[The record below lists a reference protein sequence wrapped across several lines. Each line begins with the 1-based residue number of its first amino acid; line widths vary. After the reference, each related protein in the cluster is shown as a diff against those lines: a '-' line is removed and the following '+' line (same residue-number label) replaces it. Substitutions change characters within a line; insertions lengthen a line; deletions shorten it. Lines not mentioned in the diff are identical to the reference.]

1 MWRGLG
7 SLQVFFQP
15 FKLSLDTVHYEAP
28 SSHRNGAVLGHGGT
42 FCIPH
47 YGDRGPRWVLGVL
60 SSVPSSMPLG
70 SWMLFTHVDSLVPE
84 RSCAGNHPALPGP
97 IAVTS
102 LPLGQIGDG
111 PSDHSPSS
119 LPRALGDRERK
130 RKLSNTFKRKSFTP
144 SAHLALAVLRWGDVI
159 EATVLARI
167 TRGFPG
173 LWDEQEHLVLKKG
186 SLCALGV

>member
-1 MWRGLG
+1 MLQPHCQLCPSPPPRFLMWRGLG

-47 YGDRGPRWVLGVL
+47 YGGRGPCWVLGVL

-70 SWMLFTHVDSLVPE
+70 SWMLFTHVDSLVLE

-102 LPLGQIGDG
+102 LPLGGR
-111 PSDHSPSS
+111 
-119 LPRALGDRERK
+119 LEMALLTIPHPPCHGR
-130 RKLSNTFKRKSFTP
+130 
-144 SAHLALAVLRWGDVI
+144 
-159 EATVLARI
+159 
-167 TRGFPG
+167 
-173 LWDEQEHLVLKKG
+173 
-186 SLCALGV
+186 